1 MSHRPL
7 SPYVTRFVFVLLL
20 LIGSSAFAQLPGLSL
35 KPSTTADKAAEPE
48 TPSAIEVGELPR
60 RLLEENLFLQQ
71 AAQRNEVDAR
81 IDALEQR
88 FGEIKRSVGTLGGK
102 IAGKEF
108 DALPYSG
115 LDALQ
120 RHLLFLDK
128 RLTQLQEDLQA
139 STRPLSADAGELAQR
154 RRLWQET
161 RQQSAAFIAPE
172 LLNDMD
178 ALNREFSQVANAVS
192 KPLSRLL
199 DLNRDANALQERV
212 GKALATI
219 RERTNAIDRKLWNFD
234 AENLIAALDDES
246 DQVQGG
252 VQSVVSGFAIQADFM
267 KAYSDAART
276 RHTALAVLALLAL
289 PLFMLLSRWA
299 KRIVGSDATLE
310 HYRKTLSRPFS
321 AWLLFCIM
329 CLLSVDFDGPWFGL
343 RLLLA
348 LAWLPVMRLQPKW
361 VRRHI
366 GGWIYATAFFFAVS
380 FFSQLITTL
389 SVDYRITLLING
401 VLLLG
406 TLLWLTY
413 RLARVRPTQDLRARK
428 IALLLLGA
436 TGTGLALAVVA
447 NVFGGIHLATLLTEA
462 ALNNLYLALF
472 LCAARELVHAYAYAY
487 ILTKS
492 GKERP
497 LIWAEHT
504 GRAFEAIFGILN
516 LALGL
521 AWVTATLYSLRVF
534 DLVKTRLHAVSGFT
548 IEAGSLSI
556 TIGGIVLFCGSVY
569 LSFWIA
575 RTIRSV
581 LAEDVLPKMTLPRG
595 VANSVSTMSYYTLLM
610 LGLLVA
616 LTAAGFQ
623 MSQLA
628 LVVGALSVGI
638 GFGLNTVINNF
649 VCGLIL
655 MIERPVQPGDTVE
668 LSGTTGRIRDI
679 GIRTTTITTFDGADV
694 LVPNGL
700 LLSEKLTNWTLSNR
714 RRRIEVPVGV
724 AYGCAPRDVQALL
737 LEVANKIRGISFD
750 PPPSVL
756 FTGFGES
763 SLNFVVRVWTDDF
776 DLGGDIGS
784 EMALE
789 IHAALQAAGIEIP
802 FPQRDLHIRSVDA
815 GVVSAMAP
823 TATGAAAERNA

>member
-35 KPSTTADKAAEPE
+35 KPSTTADKAAESE

-102 IAGKEF
+102 IVSKEF

-178 ALNREFSQVANAVS
+178 ALNREFSQVANTVS

-199 DLNRDANALQERV
+199 DLNREASTLQEKV
-212 GKALATI
+212 DKHLSAI
-219 RERTNAIDRKLWNFD
+219 RDQINVIDRKLWNFD
-234 AENLIAALDDES
+234 AENLITALEDEG
-246 DQVQGG
+246 DQAKGSM
-252 VQSVVSGFAIQADFM
+252 QSVVSGFAIQADFT
-267 KAYSDAART
+267 KAYSEAART
-276 RHTALAVLALLAL
+276 RHTVLAVLALLAL
-289 PLFMLLSRWA
+289 PLFISLSRWA
-299 KRIVGSDATLE
+299 KRVIGSDTDLE

-329 CLLSVDFDGPWFGL
+329 CLLAIDFDGPWFGL

-348 LAWLPVMRLQPKW
+348 FAWLPVMRLQPRW
-361 VRRHI
+361 IRNNI
-366 GGWIYATAFFFAVS
+366 GGWIYTTAFFFAVS

-389 SVDYRITLLING
+389 PVDYRVTLLING
-401 VLLLG
+401 LLLMG
-406 TLLWLTY
+406 TLLWLVY
-413 RLARVRPTQDLRARK
+413 RLVRARPTRDLRARK
-428 IALLLLGA
+428 MALLLFGA
-436 TGTGLALAVVA
+436 TGTALAFAVVA
-447 NVFGGIHLATLLTEA
+447 NIFGGIHLAALLTDA

-472 LCAARELVHAYAYAY
+472 LCAAREVVHAYAY

-492 GKERP
+492 GKENMP
-497 LIWAEHT
+497 LRTEHT
-504 GRAFEAIFGILN
+504 GRAFEAAFSLFN

-534 DLVKTRLHAVSGFT
+534 DLVKTKLYAISGFT
-548 IEAGSLSI
+548 IEAGSISI

-595 VANSVSTMSYYTLLM
+595 VANSVSTMSYYSLLM

-655 MIERPVQPGDTVE
+655 MIERPIQPGDTIE
-668 LSGTTGRIRDI
+668 LSGTMGKIRDI

-714 RRRIEVPVGV
+714 RRRIEVAVGV
-724 AYGCAPRDVQALL
+724 AYDCAPREVQALL
-737 LEVANKIRGISFD
+737 LEVAHKIAGVSLE
-750 PPPSVL
+750 PPPAVV

-789 IHAALQAAGIEIP
+789 IHAALKAAGIEIP
-802 FPQRDLHIRSVDA
+802 FPQRDLHIRSIDA
-815 GVVSAMAP
+815 GVVAAVAP
-823 TATGAAAERNA
+823 IATSTLAERNA